1 MPAFKPVPSALAE
14 RYLACL
20 PDDTRV
26 ERRRM
31 FGCPC
36 AFVNGN
42 MFSGL
47 HEDRLVLRLPAVE
60 RERVLAAGQALAFEV
75 MGRTMREYVVLPA
88 PLDLPPTEVSRWI
101 ARAFD
106 YGASL
111 PAKEKRAKRN
121 KGAKRKSALGASAA
135 TPRKPPAPR
144 SPSARKRP

>member
-1 MPAFKPVPSALAE
+1 MPAFKPVPPELAE
-14 RYLACL
+14 HYLGSF
-20 PDDTRV
+20 PDDSRI

-60 RERVLAAGQALAFEV
+60 RERVLKAGEARAFEV

-88 PLDLPPTEVSRWI
+88 PLSMTREQIRQWI
-101 ARAFD
+101 ARALDF
-106 YGASL
+106 GASL
-111 PAKEKRAKRN
+111 PPKKSKAKP
-121 KGAKRKSALGASAA
+121 GVGIAA
-135 TPRKPPAPR
+135 RRPRKTQQDTSKR
-144 SPSARKRP
+144 TTKRPPKGGTKSS